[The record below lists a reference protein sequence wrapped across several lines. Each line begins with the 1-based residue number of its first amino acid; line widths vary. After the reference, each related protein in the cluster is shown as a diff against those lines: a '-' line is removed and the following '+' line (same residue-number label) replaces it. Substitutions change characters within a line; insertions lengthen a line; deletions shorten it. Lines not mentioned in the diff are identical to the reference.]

1 MNFREEIRVKSKGSI
16 LIEGIAALF
25 ILSLMMMF
33 SMNVYIHNNRVLKE
47 RIVREEL
54 NRAIYNI
61 TNELKYNTKMNELK
75 DRLNE
80 EPLKLSFNEEF
91 FNELISKEILDLTQ
105 GDDIKISKIKE
116 DEYKL
121 EILITGFVNKDD
133 IKVDI
138 EESFIKMWWMEYV

>member
-1 MNFREEIRVKSKGSI
+1 MNFREEIRVRSKGSI

-47 RIVREEL
+47 RILRENL

-80 EPLKLSFNEEF
+80 DSLKLSFNEEF
-91 FNELISKEILDLTQ
+91 FSELISKEILNLTQ

-121 EILITGFVNKDD
+121 EILITGFVNKDN

>member
-1 MNFREEIRVKSKGSI
+1 MRSKGSI

-47 RIVREEL
+47 RILRENL

-80 EPLKLSFNEEF
+80 DSLKLSFNEEF
-91 FNELISKEILDLTQ
+91 FSELISKEILDLTQ

-121 EILITGFVNKDD
+121 EILITGFVNKDN

>member
-1 MNFREEIRVKSKGSI
+1 MKSKGSI

-91 FNELISKEILDLTQ
+91 FNELISKEILDLIQ

-138 EESFIKMWWMEYV
+138 EENFIKMWWMEYV

>member
-91 FNELISKEILDLTQ
+91 FNELISKEILDLIQ

-138 EESFIKMWWMEYV
+138 EENFIKMWWMEYV

>member
-1 MNFREEIRVKSKGSI
+1 MNFREEIRVRSKGSI

-47 RIVREEL
+47 RILRENL

-80 EPLKLSFNEEF
+80 DSLKLSFNEEF
-91 FNELISKEILDLTQ
+91 FSELISKEIL
-105 GDDIKISKIKE
+105 IH
-116 DEYKL
+116 
-121 EILITGFVNKDD
+121 
-133 IKVDI
+133 
-138 EESFIKMWWMEYV
+138 

>member
-1 MNFREEIRVKSKGSI
+1 MKSKGSI

-47 RIVREEL
+47 RILRENL

-61 TNELKYNTKMNELK
+61 ANELKYNTKMNELK

-80 EPLKLSFNEEF
+80 DSLKLSFNEEF
-91 FNELISKEILDLTQ
+91 FSELISKEILDLTQ

-121 EILITGFVNKDD
+121 EILITGFVNKDN

>member
-138 EESFIKMWWMEYV
+138 EENFIKMWWMEYV

>member
-1 MNFREEIRVKSKGSI
+1 MNFREEIRVRSKGSI

-47 RIVREEL
+47 RILRENL

-80 EPLKLSFNEEF
+80 DSLKLSFNEEF
-91 FNELISKEILDLTQ
+91 FSELISKEILDLTQ

-121 EILITGFVNKDD
+121 EILITGFVNKDN

>member
-47 RIVREEL
+47 RILRENL

-80 EPLKLSFNEEF
+80 DSLKLSFNEEF
-91 FNELISKEILDLTQ
+91 FSELISKEILDLTQ

-121 EILITGFVNKDD
+121 EILITGFVNKDN

>member
-1 MNFREEIRVKSKGSI
+1 MRSKGSI

-47 RIVREEL
+47 RILRENL

-80 EPLKLSFNEEF
+80 DSLKLSFNEEF
-91 FNELISKEILDLTQ
+91 FSELISKEILDLTQ

-121 EILITGFVNKDD
+121 EILITGFVNKDN

-138 EESFIKMWWMEYV
+138 EESFIKRWWMEYV

>member
-1 MNFREEIRVKSKGSI
+1 MKSKGSI

-33 SMNVYIHNNRVLKE
+33 SMNVYIHNNRILKE
-47 RIVREEL
+47 RILRENL

-80 EPLKLSFNEEF
+80 DSLKLSFNEEF
-91 FNELISKEILDLTQ
+91 FSELISKEILDLTQ

-121 EILITGFVNKDD
+121 EILITGFVNKDN

>member
-1 MNFREEIRVKSKGSI
+1 MNFREEIRVRSKGSI

-47 RIVREEL
+47 RILRENL

-80 EPLKLSFNEEF
+80 DSLKLSFNEEF
-91 FNELISKEILDLTQ
+91 FSELISKEILDLTQ

-121 EILITGFVNKDD
+121 EILITGFVNKDN

-138 EESFIKMWWMEYV
+138 EESFIKRWWMEYV

>member
-1 MNFREEIRVKSKGSI
+1 MKSKGSI

-138 EESFIKMWWMEYV
+138 EENFIKMWWMEYV

>member
-1 MNFREEIRVKSKGSI
+1 MKSKGSI

-47 RIVREEL
+47 RILRENL

-80 EPLKLSFNEEF
+80 DSLKLSFNEEF
-91 FNELISKEILDLTQ
+91 FIELISKEILDLTQ

-121 EILITGFVNKDD
+121 EILITGFVNKDN

>member
-1 MNFREEIRVKSKGSI
+1 MRSKGSI

-47 RIVREEL
+47 RILRENL

-80 EPLKLSFNEEF
+80 DSLKLSFNEEF
-91 FNELISKEILDLTQ
+91 FSELISKEILNLTQ

-121 EILITGFVNKDD
+121 EILITGFVNKDN

>member
-1 MNFREEIRVKSKGSI
+1 MKSKGSI

-47 RIVREEL
+47 RILRENL

-80 EPLKLSFNEEF
+80 DSLKLSFNEEF
-91 FNELISKEILDLTQ
+91 FSELISKEILDLTQ

-121 EILITGFVNKDD
+121 EILITGFVNKDN